1 MARKDRL
8 KNRKEL
14 SRTRV
19 SYASSER
26 VAGESGV
33 VIKDWGG
40 RLPLAVAYPNSYY
53 VGMSNLGLHTLYRL
67 INNYPQYLAERFFW
81 EGGAAKGRPTLS
93 VESRRPFT
101 DYVSI
106 LFTLSYELDFLN
118 IPSMLADCGMPL
130 YARERNEAFPL
141 VIGGGACVMSNPA
154 PAADFFDVFCIG
166 EAEAILSELLPVLA
180 EMAGEPKR
188 LVLERLARISGLY
201 VPSLPPEKPVERV
214 FPAEL
219 TQGVGT
225 AVFSKATELGEM
237 YLMEVERGCGHQC
250 RFCLVAGVFCPLRYH
265 PLELLLKQ
273 AEEGMLERKRIGL
286 VGPVVSDHPQVT
298 ELISRLR
305 GMGVGLS
312 ISSLR
317 IKPLSEK
324 MLTELALSGVSSLA
338 MAPEAGS
345 ERLRRIIRK
354 GITED
359 DIMRAAALVAEQGF
373 RQLKFYF
380 MLGLPGETDEDIE
393 EMINLAEKAQ
403 QVMSAAG
410 RGVRLS
416 LNIAPFVPKPST
428 PFQWLGME
436 DAVLVKR
443 RLDIIR
449 LRLEGQGIEV
459 RAESPE
465 MSQIQAVLSRGD
477 VSLSKLL
484 AAAGGDSLACWK
496 RAAKSLEVDSPSL
509 AKTRFDL
516 ADKLPWY
523 MLENPKQRQKLE
535 TEYKAAFKEI

>member
-19 SYASSER
+19 SYASSQR

-67 INNYPQYLAERFFW
+67 INNYPEYLAERFFW
-81 EGGAAKGRPTLS
+81 EGGTAKGRPTLS
-93 VESRRPFT
+93 VESRRPLT
-101 DYVSI
+101 DYVAL

-130 YARERNEAFPL
+130 YARERDEAFPL
-141 VIGGGACVMSNPA
+141 VIGGGACIMSNPS

-166 EAEAILSELLPVLA
+166 EAEAILPELLAVLS
-180 EMAGEPKR
+180 ETAGESKG
-188 LVLERLARISGLY
+188 LILERLAKIPGLY
-201 VPSLPPEKPVERV
+201 VPSIPPEQPVERV
-214 FPAEL
+214 FPSEL

-225 AVFSKATELGEM
+225 AVFSTATELGEM

-273 AEEGMLERKRIGL
+273 AEEGMLKRKRIGL

-298 ELISRLR
+298 ELVSRLR
-305 GMGVGLS
+305 NMDFGLS
-312 ISSLR
+312 VSSLR

-324 MLTELALSGVSSLA
+324 MLDELALSGVSSLA

-359 DIMRAAALVAEQGF
+359 DIIRAAALVAEKGF

-380 MLGLPGETDEDIE
+380 MLGLPGEADEDVE
-393 EMINLAEKAQ
+393 EMIVLAEKAQ
-403 QVMSAAG
+403 QAMSSKG

-416 LNIAPFVPKPST
+416 LNIAPFVPKPAT

-436 DAVLVKR
+436 DAALIKR

-477 VSLSKLL
+477 SSLSNLL
-484 AAAGGDSLACWK
+484 ATAGGDSLACWK
-496 RAAKSLEVDSPSL
+496 RATKSLEIDSQSL

-516 ADKLPWY
+516 ADELPWH

-535 TEYKAAFKEI
+535 TEYKTAFKEI

>member
-19 SYASSER
+19 SYASSQR

-67 INNYPQYLAERFFW
+67 INNYPEYLAERFFW
-81 EGGAAKGRPTLS
+81 EGGTAKGRPTLS
-93 VESRRPFT
+93 VESRRPLT
-101 DYVSI
+101 DYVAL

-130 YARERNEAFPL
+130 YARERDEAFPL
-141 VIGGGACVMSNPA
+141 VIGGGACIMSNPA

-166 EAEAILSELLPVLA
+166 EAEAILPELLAVLS
-180 EMAGEPKR
+180 ETAGESKG
-188 LVLERLARISGLY
+188 LILERLAKIPGLY
-201 VPSLPPEKPVERV
+201 VPSIPPEQPVERV
-214 FPAEL
+214 FPSEL

-225 AVFSKATELGEM
+225 AVFSTATELGEM

-273 AEEGMLERKRIGL
+273 AEEGMLKRKRIGL

-298 ELISRLR
+298 ELVSRLR
-305 GMGVGLS
+305 NMDFGLS
-312 ISSLR
+312 VSSLR

-324 MLTELALSGVSSLA
+324 MLDELALSGVSSLA

-359 DIMRAAALVAEQGF
+359 DIIRAAALVAEKGF

-380 MLGLPGETDEDIE
+380 MLGLPGEADEDVE
-393 EMINLAEKAQ
+393 EMIVLAEKAQ
-403 QVMSAAG
+403 QAMSSKG

-416 LNIAPFVPKPST
+416 LNIAPFVPKPAT

-436 DAVLVKR
+436 DAALIKR
-443 RLDIIR
+443 RLDTIR

-477 VSLSKLL
+477 SSLSNLL
-484 AAAGGDSLACWK
+484 ATAGGDSLACWK
-496 RAAKSLEVDSPSL
+496 RATKSLEIDSQSL

-516 ADKLPWY
+516 ADELPWH
-523 MLENPKQRQKLE
+523 MLENQKQRQKLE

>member
-19 SYASSER
+19 SYASSQR

-67 INNYPQYLAERFFW
+67 INNYPEYLAERFFW
-81 EGGAAKGRPTLS
+81 EGGTAKGRPTLS
-93 VESRRPFT
+93 VESRRPLT
-101 DYVSI
+101 DYVAL

-130 YARERNEAFPL
+130 YARERDEAFPL
-141 VIGGGACVMSNPA
+141 VIGGGACIMSNPS

-166 EAEAILSELLPVLA
+166 EAEAILPELLAVLS
-180 EMAGEPKR
+180 ETAGESKG
-188 LVLERLARISGLY
+188 LILERLAKIPGLY
-201 VPSLPPEKPVERV
+201 VPSIPPEQPVERV
-214 FPAEL
+214 FPSEL

-225 AVFSKATELGEM
+225 AVFSTATELGEM

-273 AEEGMLERKRIGL
+273 AEEGMLKRKRIGL

-298 ELISRLR
+298 ELVSRLR
-305 GMGVGLS
+305 NMGFGLS
-312 ISSLR
+312 VSSLR

-324 MLTELALSGVSSLA
+324 MLDELALSGVSSLA

-359 DIMRAAALVAEQGF
+359 DIIRAAALVAEKGF

-380 MLGLPGETDEDIE
+380 MLGLPGEADEDVE
-393 EMINLAEKAQ
+393 EMIVLAEKA
-403 QVMSAAG
+403 
-410 RGVRLS
+410 
-416 LNIAPFVPKPST
+416 
-428 PFQWLGME
+428 
-436 DAVLVKR
+436 
-443 RLDIIR
+443 
-449 LRLEGQGIEV
+449 
-459 RAESPE
+459 
-465 MSQIQAVLSRGD
+465 
-477 VSLSKLL
+477 
-484 AAAGGDSLACWK
+484 
-496 RAAKSLEVDSPSL
+496 
-509 AKTRFDL
+509 
-516 ADKLPWY
+516 
-523 MLENPKQRQKLE
+523 
-535 TEYKAAFKEI
+535 

>member
-19 SYASSER
+19 SYASSQR

-67 INNYPQYLAERFFW
+67 INNYPEYLAERFFW
-81 EGGAAKGRPTLS
+81 EGGTAKGRPTLS
-93 VESRRPFT
+93 VESRRPLT
-101 DYVSI
+101 DYVAL

-130 YARERNEAFPL
+130 YARERDEAFPL
-141 VIGGGACVMSNPA
+141 VIGGGACIMSNPS
-154 PAADFFDVFCIG
+154 PAADFFDAFCIG
-166 EAEAILSELLPVLA
+166 EAEAILPELLAVLS
-180 EMAGEPKR
+180 ETAGESKG
-188 LVLERLARISGLY
+188 LILERLAKIPGLY
-201 VPSLPPEKPVERV
+201 VPSIPPEQPVERV
-214 FPAEL
+214 FPSEL

-225 AVFSKATELGEM
+225 AVFSTATELGEM

-273 AEEGMLERKRIGL
+273 AEEGMLKRKRIGL

-298 ELISRLR
+298 ELVSRLR
-305 GMGVGLS
+305 NMGFGLS
-312 ISSLR
+312 VSSLR

-324 MLTELALSGVSSLA
+324 MLDELALSGVSSLA

-359 DIMRAAALVAEQGF
+359 DIIRAAALVAEKGF

-380 MLGLPGETDEDIE
+380 MLGLPGEADEDVE
-393 EMINLAEKAQ
+393 EMIVLAEKAQ
-403 QVMSAAG
+403 QAMSSKG

-416 LNIAPFVPKPST
+416 LNIAPFVPKPAT

-436 DAVLVKR
+436 DAALIKR
-443 RLDIIR
+443 RLDTIR

-477 VSLSKLL
+477 SSLSNLL
-484 AAAGGDSLACWK
+484 ATAGGDSLACWK
-496 RAAKSLEVDSPSL
+496 RAAKSLEIDSQSL

-516 ADKLPWY
+516 ADELPWH

>member
-19 SYASSER
+19 SYASSQR

-67 INNYPQYLAERFFW
+67 INNYPEYLAERFFW
-81 EGGAAKGRPTLS
+81 EGGTAKGRPTLS
-93 VESRRPFT
+93 VESRRPLT
-101 DYVSI
+101 DYVAL

-130 YARERNEAFPL
+130 YARERDEAFPL
-141 VIGGGACVMSNPA
+141 VIGGGACIMSNPS

-166 EAEAILSELLPVLA
+166 EAEAILPELLAVLS
-180 EMAGEPKR
+180 ETAGESKG
-188 LVLERLARISGLY
+188 LILERLAKIPGLY
-201 VPSLPPEKPVERV
+201 VPSIPPEQPVERV
-214 FPAEL
+214 FPSEL

-225 AVFSKATELGEM
+225 AVFSTATELGEM

-273 AEEGMLERKRIGL
+273 AEEGMLKRKRIGL

-298 ELISRLR
+298 ELVSRLR
-305 GMGVGLS
+305 NMDFGLS
-312 ISSLR
+312 VSSLR

-324 MLTELALSGVSSLA
+324 MLDELALSGVSSLA

-359 DIMRAAALVAEQGF
+359 DIIRAAALVAEKGF

-380 MLGLPGETDEDIE
+380 MLGLPGEADEDVE
-393 EMINLAEKAQ
+393 EMIVLAEKAQ
-403 QVMSAAG
+403 QAMSSKG

-416 LNIAPFVPKPST
+416 LNIAPFVPKPAT

-436 DAVLVKR
+436 DAVLIKR

-477 VSLSKLL
+477 SSLSNLL
-484 AAAGGDSLACWK
+484 ATAGGDSLACWK
-496 RAAKSLEVDSPSL
+496 RATKSLEIDSQSL

-516 ADKLPWY
+516 ADELPWH

-535 TEYKAAFKEI
+535 TEYKTAFKEI